1 MAGSRNRKEKRM
13 DTAVEKNQ
21 VKEAGRPGGE
31 TGTKEIP
38 PVPVMPIA
46 AFREQLLTAVP
57 QLTEAQAETLY
68 KYMEK
73 VLDRNR
79 FINLT
84 AVREPEEFL
93 ARHYIDSL
101 DALRLPE
108 YQKADTIIDVGTGG
122 GFPGIPL
129 ALASPEKRFV
139 LMDSL
144 RKRLRVIRE
153 FADDLEIGNVEMVHG
168 RAEDLGRNPAHR
180 ERYDLAVSRAVADL
194 PVLCEYCLPLVKPGG
209 FFLAYKG
216 PEGEGECRRAA
227 KAIQALGGRF
237 LRVEAGTAPGMGHTL
252 CLIQKLKVTPEK
264 FPRKAGIPSKEP
276 LG

>member
-1 MAGSRNRKEKRM
+1 MLQQNP
-13 DTAVEKNQ
+13 KNLTK
-21 VKEAGRPGGE
+21 KEAVSR
-31 TGTKEIP
+31 
-38 PVPVMPIA
+38 
-46 AFREQLLTAVP
+46 LTAILSDCNC
-57 QLTEAQAETLY
+57 QT
-68 KYMEK
+68 
-73 VLDRNR
+73 
-79 FINLT
+79 
-84 AVREPEEFL
+84 
-93 ARHYIDSL
+93 
-101 DALRLPE
+101 
-108 YQKADTIIDVGTGG
+108 
-122 GFPGIPL
+122 
-129 ALASPEKRFV
+129 
-139 LMDSL
+139 
-144 RKRLRVIRE
+144 
-153 FADDLEIGNVEMVHG
+153 
-168 RAEDLGRNPAHR
+168 PAHR